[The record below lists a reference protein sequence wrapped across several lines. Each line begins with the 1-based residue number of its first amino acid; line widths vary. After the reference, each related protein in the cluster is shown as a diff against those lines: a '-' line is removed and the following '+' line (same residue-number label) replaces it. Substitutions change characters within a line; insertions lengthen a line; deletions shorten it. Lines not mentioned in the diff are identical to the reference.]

1 VKEMGV
7 WEKDA
12 SGARKRVRL
21 EEERESQVDGWTVPS
36 SQIVELEDEH
46 PAGSTSNA
54 EPVCFFSFVMP
65 SFGWRIALISAAARI
80 GPVQARSA
88 AGLCHCLV
96 GLLCYLPRWC
106 SAVVASCSSLVAF
119 DVFVSSY

>member
-36 SQIVELEDEH
+36 SQVVELEDEH
-46 PAGSTSNA
+46 PAGSTAASAMLNQF
-54 EPVCFFSFVMP
+54 VSF
-65 SFGWRIALISAAARI
+65 R
-80 GPVQARSA
+80 
-88 AGLCHCLV
+88 
-96 GLLCYLPRWC
+96 LLCLP
-106 SAVVASCSSLVAF
+106 SGGALL
-119 DVFVSSY
+119 